1 MPTHPPMLP
10 RREGHTLRIPLLPPE
25 KAGESD
31 HDSPHDEPTLERRGD
46 SPRASS
52 LDDDTAR
59 AHSGDSAS
67 PSSETDTDA
76 LWPQPSVPSHR
87 NPGLE
92 TLDYEPVHN
101 DVMCEILDDDRRHRS
116 LTKHFYGY
124 TGLTLAKYALTIVVG
139 VCTGLCAAF
148 IDFLVD
154 EVYALKQWLILV
166 NFSKGSSQ
174 HAFAANASAAVHRS
188 THYVAEYVAG
198 YTALCLALALAAA
211 SLCLFWA
218 PQAQGGG
225 VTSVMA
231 YLNGTAIPGLLS
243 WRSLCAKVFGV
254 AAACGSSL
262 AVGPEGPMVHI
273 GAAMASVVTLAMPRA
288 WLGEV
293 RGGESFDD
301 DDDLTPDGGFNNSN
315 DSNRRH
321 LRKPSNDQGDGSD
334 DDDFF
339 DTIDDAASL
348 EESRRRGDLLAG
360 TRPDSRGG
368 SRRGSFELNTRRAR
382 RLSRGGSSAYS
393 AHRQL
398 GGSGRHPTR
407 RASPLSRLLLDL
419 ASHATQVSFFFSV
432 WAIALTGKC
441 FVYSASL
448 SPPAPPPGWRQ
459 LSARP
464 SAACCS
470 PWKRLRVIGRRR

>member
-1 MPTHPPMLP
+1 
-10 RREGHTLRIPLLPPE
+10 
-25 KAGESD
+25 
-31 HDSPHDEPTLERRGD
+31 
-46 SPRASS
+46 
-52 LDDDTAR
+52 
-59 AHSGDSAS
+59 
-67 PSSETDTDA
+67 
-76 LWPQPSVPSHR
+76 
-87 NPGLE
+87 
-92 TLDYEPVHN
+92 
-101 DVMCEILDDDRRHRS
+101 
-116 LTKHFYGY
+116 
-124 TGLTLAKYALTIVVG
+124 
-139 VCTGLCAAF
+139 
-148 IDFLVD
+148 
-154 EVYALKQWLILV
+154 
-166 NFSKGSSQ
+166 
-174 HAFAANASAAVHRS
+174 
-188 THYVAEYVAG
+188 
-198 YTALCLALALAAA
+198 
-211 SLCLFWA
+211 
-218 PQAQGGG
+218 
-225 VTSVMA
+225 MA

-301 DDDLTPDGGFNNSN
+301 DDDDDLTPDGGFHNSD

-321 LRKPSNDQGDGSD
+321 LRKPSNDRGDGSD
-334 DDDFF
+334 DDDLF

-368 SRRGSFELNTRRAR
+368 FRRGSFEQNTRRAR

-419 ASHATQVSFFFSV
+419 ASHATQVSFFVFVHSFCFR
-432 WAIALTGKC
+432 TGNWTD
-441 FVYSASL
+441 
-448 SPPAPPPGWRQ
+448 G
-459 LSARP
+459 
-464 SAACCS
+464 
-470 PWKRLRVIGRRR
+470 

>member
-1 MPTHPPMLP
+1 
-10 RREGHTLRIPLLPPE
+10 
-25 KAGESD
+25 
-31 HDSPHDEPTLERRGD
+31 
-46 SPRASS
+46 
-52 LDDDTAR
+52 
-59 AHSGDSAS
+59 
-67 PSSETDTDA
+67 
-76 LWPQPSVPSHR
+76 
-87 NPGLE
+87 
-92 TLDYEPVHN
+92 
-101 DVMCEILDDDRRHRS
+101 
-116 LTKHFYGY
+116 
-124 TGLTLAKYALTIVVG
+124 
-139 VCTGLCAAF
+139 
-148 IDFLVD
+148 
-154 EVYALKQWLILV
+154 
-166 NFSKGSSQ
+166 
-174 HAFAANASAAVHRS
+174 
-188 THYVAEYVAG
+188 
-198 YTALCLALALAAA
+198 
-211 SLCLFWA
+211 
-218 PQAQGGG
+218 
-225 VTSVMA
+225 
-231 YLNGTAIPGLLS
+231 
-243 WRSLCAKVFGV
+243 
-254 AAACGSSL
+254 
-262 AVGPEGPMVHI
+262 MVHI

-334 DDDFF
+334 DDDLF